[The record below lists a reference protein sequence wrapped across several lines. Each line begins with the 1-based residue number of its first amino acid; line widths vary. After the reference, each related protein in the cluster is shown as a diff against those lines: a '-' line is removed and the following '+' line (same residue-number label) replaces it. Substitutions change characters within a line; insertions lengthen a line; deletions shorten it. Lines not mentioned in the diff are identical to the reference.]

1 MAKYCDMPTCD
12 LRHLNDPEAIRQ
24 IEKICDIAQLILPS
38 DASPEVMSAF
48 ASVPM
53 EDIANILYIPQKA
66 ELSCINGVGVINAAS
81 KVERYININGV
92 ALVKNIADD
101 AKVTININGFCLID
115 EPLKGH
121 PGIVL
126 SSVNGLVAYGDLSI
140 EPKFFNNEVTLDA
153 DTIRYLKNK
162 QLVCVGNEL
171 TFADDVSVE
180 LLVEKELN
188 FFVGNKL
195 ICPKHL
201 AGYLKA
207 NATIGN
213 KLEIIE

>member
-1 MAKYCDMPTCD
+1 MAKYYDMPTCD
-12 LRHLNDPEAIRQ
+12 LRHLNDPETIRQ

-38 DASPEVMSAF
+38 DASDEVMSAF

-53 EDIANILYIPQKA
+53 EDIASILYIPKNA
-66 ELSCINGVGVINAAS
+66 ELSSINGVAVINAAS

-92 ALVKNIADD
+92 AVVKNIAAD

-121 PGIVL
+121 PGIIL

-140 EPKFFNNEVTLDA
+140 EPKFFQNKVHLDA
-153 DTIRYLKNK
+153 DTVRYMKNG
-162 QLVCVGNEL
+162 QTIVVGNEL
-171 TFADDVSVE
+171 SFDADIPVE
-180 LLVEKELN
+180 LLVEKELI
-188 FFVGNKL
+188 FYVGNKL
-195 ICPKHL
+195 FCPKHL

-207 NATIGN
+207 NATVGN
-213 KLEIIE
+213 KFEIRE